1 MKEKIITKKI
11 LKWYDLNKRSL
22 PWRKKVSLTKKQYY
36 TLISEFML
44 QQTQVATVIP
54 FFNRFIKNLPSI
66 NSLAKVNEKK
76 LIKLWEGLGYY
87 SRARNLKKTAQ
98 IIIKNF
104 DGKLPNNFEDLLTLP
119 GIGNYTANAILA
131 IAFNKPYIPLDGNIE
146 RVLKRYLY
154 LKKEKE
160 IQKDN
165 LLKKK
170 LYLELLQRS
179 SDYAQ
184 ALMELGALYV
194 NQVIQYVISVQ
205 LEKNVN
211 LSKIKILDLT
221 KKLKKNKDKYFILK
235 VYKKNQKYLLIKNT
249 KFNFLKNL
257 SIFPMEE
264 LSNPKNFDENLNFK
278 MSNMNMNIKI
288 QYSKDNQKFS
298 SSYWIDRKK
307 LNSYMLPSFT
317 KKVVQYL
324 EKINEKNCIIG
335 AGISGL
341 FIANLFKKIQII
353 KLQFYEKKP
362 EFNRF
367 GRRLWN
373 SIIS

>member
-1 MKEKIITKKI
+1 MKEKIITKKV

-22 PWRKKVSLTKKQYY
+22 PWRKKVSFERKQYY
-36 TLISEFML
+36 TLVSEFML
-44 QQTQVATVIP
+44 QQTQVTTVIP
-54 FFNRFIKNLPSI
+54 FFNRFIKDLPSI

-87 SRARNLKKTAQ
+87 SRVRNLKKTAQ
-98 IIIKNF
+98 KIIKNF
-104 DGKLPNNFEDLLTLP
+104 NGKLPNNSEDLLTLP
-119 GIGNYTANAILA
+119 GVGNYTANAILA

-165 LLKKK
+165 LVKKK
-170 LYLELLQRS
+170 IIFGTTLRS

-184 ALMELGALYV
+184 ALMELGAL
-194 NQVIQYVISVQ
+194 ICKP
-205 LEKNVN
+205 KNPTCDQCPIRKN
-211 LSKIKILDLT
+211 CKSYRRKDFILT
-221 KKLKKNKDKYFILK
+221 KNLKKNRDKYFILK
-235 VYKKNQKYLLIKNT
+235 VYKKDQKYLLIKNT

-264 LSNPKNFDENLNFK
+264 LSNPKNFNENLNFK

-288 QYSKDNQKFS
+288 QYSQDNQKFPL
-298 SSYWIDRKK
+298 SYWFDRKK
-307 LNSYMLPSFT
+307 LNNYMLPSFT

-324 EKINEKNCIIG
+324 EKN
-335 AGISGL
+335 
-341 FIANLFKKIQII
+341 
-353 KLQFYEKKP
+353 
-362 EFNRF
+362 
-367 GRRLWN
+367 
-373 SIIS
+373 

>member
-22 PWRKKVSLTKKQYY
+22 PWRKKISFKKKLYY
-36 TLISEFML
+36 TLVSEFML
-44 QQTQVATVIP
+44 QQTQVTTVIP

-66 NSLAKVNEKK
+66 NSLAKINEKK

-104 DGKLPNNFEDLLTLP
+104 DGKLPNNFEDLKSLP
-119 GIGNYTANAILA
+119 GIGNYTASAILA

-154 LKKEKE
+154 LKKHKE

-165 LLKKK
+165 LVQKKIIFGST
-170 LYLELLQRS
+170 LRS

-184 ALMELGALYV
+184 AIMELGALICKPNNPIC
-194 NQVIQYVISVQ
+194 NQCPIS
-205 LEKNVN
+205 KNCK
-211 LSKIKILDLT
+211 SYKRKDFSLT
-221 KKLKKNKDKYFILK
+221 KNIKKNKEKYFILK
-235 VYKKNQKYLLIKNT
+235 VYKKNQRYLLIKNT

-257 SIFPMEE
+257 SIFPMVE
-264 LSNPKNFDENLNFK
+264 LSNPKNFNENLNFK

-288 QYSKDNQKFS
+288 QFSKDNQKFS
-298 SSYWIDRKK
+298 SSYWLNKKK
-307 LNSYMLPSFT
+307 LSSYMLPSFT

-324 EKINEKNCIIG
+324 EKN
-335 AGISGL
+335 
-341 FIANLFKKIQII
+341 
-353 KLQFYEKKP
+353 
-362 EFNRF
+362 
-367 GRRLWN
+367 
-373 SIIS
+373 